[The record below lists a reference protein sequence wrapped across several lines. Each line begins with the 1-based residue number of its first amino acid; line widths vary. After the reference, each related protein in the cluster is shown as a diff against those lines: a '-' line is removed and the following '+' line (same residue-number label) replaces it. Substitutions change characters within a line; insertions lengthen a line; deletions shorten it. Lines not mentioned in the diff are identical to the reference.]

1 MIRPLADTPPDS
13 LDAAWRALADPTR
26 RAILDLLRKRA
37 MTTGEVANQFEL
49 SRFGVMK
56 HLGVLVDAGLVT
68 VRREGRQRWNEL
80 NPMPIHLIYRR
91 WIRPFETDAAD
102 RLLRLKR
109 HAESRE
115 EAG

>member
-1 MIRPLADTPPDS
+1 MIRPHSDLPDDS

-26 RAILDLLRKRA
+26 RAILDLLRERA
-37 MTTGEVANQFEL
+37 MTTGELADQFEL

>member
-1 MIRPLADTPPDS
+1 MTRADRLPEPVD
-13 LDAAWRALADPTR
+13 LDAVWRALADPTR
-26 RAILDLLRKRA
+26 RSILDLLRDRPR
-37 MTTGEVANQFEL
+37 TTGELADQFDL

-91 WIRPFETDAAD
+91 WIKPFETDAAD
-102 RLLRLKR
+102 RLMRLKR
-109 HAESRE
+109 HAESHRE
-115 EAG
+115 AR

>member
-1 MIRPLADTPPDS
+1 MTRADRPPEPVD

-26 RAILDLLRKRA
+26 RSILDLLRDRP
-37 MTTGEVANQFEL
+37 MTTGELADQFDL

-91 WIRPFETDAAD
+91 WIKPFETDAAD
-102 RLLRLKR
+102 RLMRLKR
-109 HAESRE
+109 HAESHRE
-115 EAG
+115 AR

>member
-1 MIRPLADTPPDS
+1 MVERRAQPRTDDLDS
-13 LDAAWRALADPTR
+13 AWRALADPTR
-26 RAILDLLRKRA
+26 RAILDLLRDRA
-37 MTTGEVANQFEL
+37 MTTGELADRFDL

-56 HLGVLVDAGLVT
+56 HLGVLVEAGLVT

-91 WIRPFETDAAD
+91 WIKPFETEPAD
-102 RLLRLKR
+102 RLMRLKR